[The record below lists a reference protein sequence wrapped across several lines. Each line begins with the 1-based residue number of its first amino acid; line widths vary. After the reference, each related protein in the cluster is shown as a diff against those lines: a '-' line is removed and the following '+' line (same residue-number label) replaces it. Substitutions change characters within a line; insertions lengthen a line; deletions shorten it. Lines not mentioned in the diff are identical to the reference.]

1 MPATTAILE
10 AIDSSV
16 LDVDMKINNLLI
28 IKCFMRSISMSKA
41 LPVSTR

>member
-10 AIDSSV
+10 VIDSSV
-16 LDVDMKINNLLI
+16 LGVDMKINNLLI
-28 IKCFMRSISMSKA
+28 IKCFMRSISMSEA

>member
-16 LDVDMKINNLLI
+16 LGVDMKINNFRFPDL
-28 IKCFMRSISMSKA
+28 
-41 LPVSTR
+41 TRHLG

>member
-10 AIDSSV
+10 AIDGRV

-28 IKCFMRSISMSKA
+28 IKCFMRSISMSEA
-41 LPVSTR
+41 LPII